1 MEDWLDAPELHR
13 DLWRNEAVVWTAD
26 MDGTRNPDDP
36 DMQWRVGTIAG
47 TGPGRNVFRSRIPA
61 IKASDFGPG
70 GRSHLV
76 AQKTTQGVW
85 VVRNISHS
93 EEARFFHGEQIFWGD
108 NQEDASRRRGG
119 SGPPTMIA
127 PVLRGIAAI
136 VRPTVSSVP
145 ASIDDIISKDDVK
158 AFRGH
163 MHMAHADYL
172 KYKKAGLTETT
183 PGSELPKG
191 ICRKQCKGGL
201 VLYAKVE
208 IPYYLGE
215 FWESGN
221 IDDAVPAE
229 YLAAAPS
236 IDTAA
241 FTQIFAG
248 LRDREL
254 VRAIGHEGVPSK
266 DRPAGS
272 VSLVSTNHERALCH
286 HKFVDKMYEQEVA
299 AGRMIFFDTE
309 HSPPFFPSTTTPTG
323 ATTKKKRTG
332 EV

>member
-1 MEDWLDAPELHR
+1 M
-13 DLWRNEAVVWTAD
+13 WRTEAVEWTAD
-26 MDGTRNPDDP
+26 MSNGATPDDP
-36 DMQWRVGTIAG
+36 DMQWRVGSIAG

-61 IKASDFGPG
+61 IKASNFGPG

-76 AQKTTQGVW
+76 AQKTTKGVW
-85 VVRNISHS
+85 IVRNISHA
-93 EEARFFHGEQIFWGD
+93 EEERFFDGESIFWGD
-108 NQEDASRRRGG
+108 NPDDSSKRRGG
-119 SGPPTMIA
+119 SGPPTMIT
-127 PVLRGIAAI
+127 PVLQGIAAI

-145 ASIDDIISKDDVK
+145 ASIDDIISKDDIQ

-172 KYKKAGLTETT
+172 KYKKAGLTNTK

-191 ICRKQCKGGL
+191 ISRTQCKGGL
-201 VLYAKVE
+201 VLYAKVDT
-208 IPYYLGE
+208 PYYLGD
-215 FWESGN
+215 FWESNN

-236 IDTAA
+236 IDTVA

-248 LRDREL
+248 LQDKEL

-266 DRPAGS
+266 DRPAGP

-286 HKFVDKMYEQEVA
+286 HQFVDKMYEQEVA